1 MNPGLFGFKAL
12 KLLSDDFPKPD
23 KGEQYNSCFYSPY
36 APYAWK
42 IVEMNVAECWQSK
55 SNKRIKILNK
65 PFFNNKPFI
74 ANAMTIEE
82 IVSNTTNFDVIEYEV
97 EVTSCPHENNRC
109 GFYACYDS
117 WEVMDAPLIITL
129 IEAFGKIIPGTKG
142 FRAEK
147 ARLHAVWNFQMYK
160 CKHIKDIN
168 KLAAMDITDM
178 IRLVYQSRRYHELI
192 PLGE

>member
-12 KLLSDDFPKPD
+12 KVLSDDFPKPD
-23 KGEQYNSCFYSPY
+23 KGEEYNSCFYSPY
-36 APYAWK
+36 ASYAWK
-42 IVEMNVAECWQSK
+42 IGEMNVAECWQSK
-55 SNKRIKILNK
+55 SNKRIRILNK
-65 PFFNNKPFI
+65 NPFLYNT
-74 ANAMTIEE
+74 NAMTIAE
-82 IVSNTTNFDVIEYEV
+82 IVVNTTNFDVIEYEV
-97 EVTSCPHENNRC
+97 ETSPCPHENNRC
-109 GFYACYDS
+109 GFYACYDA
-117 WEVMDAPLIITL
+117 WTVMEAPLIITL

-147 ARLHAVWNFQMYK
+147 ARLHAVWNFQMDK
-160 CKHIKDIN
+160 CKHIKDID